1 MEIKDI
7 FLTILYLP
15 FIYLAA
21 ILYRR
26 KQTNHI
32 TRKYFL
38 PALGIKIIGAIS
50 LGLIYQFYYG
60 GGDTF
65 NYFRDT
71 VPIWDAFLE
80 NPLIALKIIFSN
92 DLTDPETFAYTQR
105 IYFIVDDHSFPVVQF
120 AGFLSLFTFHTYTLV
135 AIFFALFCFSGM
147 WALYKALFDL
157 YPKLHR
163 QFAIAVFF
171 IPSVFFWGSGL
182 MKDTITLG
190 ALGWL
195 FHSIYFAII
204 KRKKI
209 IINLLILFF
218 SIVIIEKIKV
228 YILLSFLPPVFL
240 WIFLQYRAK
249 IKSALLRFISMPLIL
264 ALAIPASYLAVTK
277 ITEENKKYKFENIAF
292 STRESA
298 EWLLYV
304 SNSQNGSSYSLGEFD
319 GSIGNMLSKFPKAV
333 FVTLYQP
340 FLWQTRNPVML
351 LSAIEA
357 FVFLLMTLRII
368 WEIKF
373 LRLIKLIQKHPIVI
387 FCLLFTLIF
396 SFGVGVASYNFG
408 TLVRYKIPMMPFF
421 LSALFIIRNIGK
433 APVRQVKRVKK
444 LAQFA

>member
-1 MEIKDI
+1 MELKDI
-7 FLTILYLP
+7 FLTLLYLP
-15 FIYLAA
+15 FIYIAA
-21 ILYRR
+21 IIYRR
-26 KQTNHI
+26 KQSNSI
-32 TRKYFL
+32 TKKYFL
-38 PALGIKIIGAIS
+38 PALSVKIFGAIS

-60 GGDTF
+60 GGDTY

-71 VPIWDAFLE
+71 TPIWDAFLE
-80 NPLIALKIIFSN
+80 NPFIALKIIFSN
-92 DLTDPETFAYTQR
+92 NATDPETYAYTHR
-105 IYFIVDDHSFPVVQF
+105 IYYIIDEHSYPVVQF

-147 WALYKALFDL
+147 WAFYKALYDM
-157 YPKLHR
+157 YPKLHK

-195 FHSIYFAII
+195 FNAIYFAFI

-209 IINLLILFF
+209 IINIVILI
-218 SIVIIEKIKV
+218 IAMIIIEKIKV
-228 YILLSFLPPVFL
+228 YILLSFLPPAFL
-240 WIFLQYRAK
+240 WIFLQYRSK
-249 IKSALLRFISMPLIL
+249 IKSALVRFISLPFII
-264 ALAIPASYLAVTK
+264 ALAVPASYLAVTK
-277 ITEENKKYKFENIAF
+277 LTEENSKYKFENIAF

-304 SNSQNGSSYSLGEFD
+304 SNSQGGSSYSLGEFD
-319 GSIGNMLSKFPKAV
+319 GTIGNLFLKLPQAI
-333 FVTLYQP
+333 FVTLYRP
-340 FLWQTRNPVML
+340 FIWEAKNPVMF

-357 FVFLLMTLRII
+357 FVFLFMTLRII

-373 LRLIKLIQKHPIVI
+373 IRLLRLIQKHPIII

-396 SFGVGVASYNFG
+396 SFGVGVTSYNFG

-433 APVRQVKRVKK
+433 APTRQSKRVKK
-444 LAQFA
+444 FTEFA